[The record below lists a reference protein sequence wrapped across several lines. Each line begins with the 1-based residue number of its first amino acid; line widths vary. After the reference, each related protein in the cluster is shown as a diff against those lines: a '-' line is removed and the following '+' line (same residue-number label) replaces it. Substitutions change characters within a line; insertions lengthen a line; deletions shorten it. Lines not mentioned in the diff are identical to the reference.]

1 MILLAFRP
9 RSLTRLFAVAQLALP
24 ASLGVADALTA
35 GSGLGTP
42 AHVEDTSSK
51 QCSSVHVDECIVCR
65 LLSTSAVKSTAAP
78 AIMANPALA
87 LPASASEIIRRSIS
101 RHGLQSR
108 APPNLLA

>member
-1 MILLAFRP
+1 MALR
-9 RSLTRLFAVAQLALP
+9 RRTLTRLFAVAQLALP
-24 ASLGVADALTA
+24 VALGVADAMTA
-35 GSGLGTP
+35 ESGLGTP

-51 QCSSVHVDECIVCR
+51 KCSSAHVDECIVCR

-78 AIMANPALA
+78 AIAANPALA
-87 LPASASEIIRRSIS
+87 QPASASEVMGRSAS